1 MVDKEPLCFC
11 MWWSCWYSLNSR
23 RLIEVQSILS
33 FPGAGMLLAE
43 GTDLRLA
50 GSSVAAIEECLVQSE
65 YNLFK
70 FFLPQPPFLQ
80 SGLAVSIKEAGGMV
94 DGYEPSISVDSL
106 SNPMLGIINKC
117 CRNWVFQ
124 HISVAL
130 LWCTNENVLSQHPHN
145 LLFYWLIPSTHYVN
159 VCLSSQVH

>member
-1 MVDKEPLCFC
+1 MVDKELCFC

-23 RLIEVQSILS
+23 RLIEVKSILS

-70 FFLPQPPFLQ
+70 FFLP
-80 SGLAVSIKEAGGMV
+80 
-94 DGYEPSISVDSL
+94 
-106 SNPMLGIINKC
+106 
-117 CRNWVFQ
+117 
-124 HISVAL
+124 
-130 LWCTNENVLSQHPHN
+130 
-145 LLFYWLIPSTHYVN
+145 
-159 VCLSSQVH
+159 